1 MGEMLGVDGYRM
13 FRGTMIIELIS
24 GRKTV
29 SGTWLYRPDTDCWY
43 CAGCSYP
50 SQICY
55 VKEIE

>member
-13 FRGTMIIELIS
+13 FRGTMIIEFIS
-24 GRKTV
+24 GTKTV

-50 SQICY
+50 SQICS